1 MKSDQIIKKKV
12 KRKRGAQPGNLNAF
26 RHGFY
31 SKIFKPLDSDDIER
45 ILSTSLEDEI
55 AMLRSATL
63 KTFEL
68 VNDTEDIDQSIK
80 ALGALGLAS
89 IRTSRLLK
97 AQKELGNG
105 DQADSALRTAI
116 DDVLKEWGWL

>member
-1 MKSDQIIKKKV
+1 MATDQIQKNKDP
-12 KRKRGAQPGNLNAF
+12 RKRGAQPGNLNAF

-31 SKIFKPLDSDDIER
+31 SKIFKPLNAKDLEG

-55 AMLRSATL
+55 AMLRIATQR
-63 KTFEL
+63 TFEIA
-68 VNDTEDIDQSIK
+68 NQIDDVDQVVK

-105 DQADSALRTAI
+105 DQALSAISAAI
-116 DDVLKEWGWL
+116 NAVLKEWGWQ

>member
-1 MKSDQIIKKKV
+1 MKSDQIVKKNV
-12 KRKRGAQPGNLNAF
+12 KRKRGAQPGNLNSF
-26 RHGFY
+26 QHGYY
-31 SKIFKPLDSDDIER
+31 SKLFKPLDSDNIER

-55 AMLRSATL
+55 AMLRYATL

-68 VNDTEDIDQSIK
+68 VDDTDDIDQSIK

-105 DQADSALRTAI
+105 DQADSALRSAI
-116 DDVLKEWGWL
+116 DDVLKEWGRL